1 MQFEWDENKNRSN
14 LAKHNL
20 SFQAA
25 TEVFFSICLT
35 AADTRTDYGEKRWI
49 SVGEIS
55 PHTVIVVVYTIRDE
69 KYRII
74 SARKANDRER
84 RKYYEHIRGPKET

>member
-14 LAKHNL
+14 LVRPNL

-25 TEVFFSICLT
+25 TEV
-35 AADTRTDYGEKRWI
+35 
-49 SVGEIS
+49 
-55 PHTVIVVVYTIRDE
+55 VYTIRGE

-74 SARKANDRER
+74 STRKANDRER
-84 RKYYEHIRGPKET
+84 RKYYEHIRGPKEA